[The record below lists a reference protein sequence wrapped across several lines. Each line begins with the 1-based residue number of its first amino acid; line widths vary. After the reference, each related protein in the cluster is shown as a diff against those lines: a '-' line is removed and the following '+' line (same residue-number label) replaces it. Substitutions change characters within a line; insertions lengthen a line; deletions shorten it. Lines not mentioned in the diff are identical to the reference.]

1 MSIQRKSFL
10 LGTVSCL
17 ALASAAVAAD
27 MPMKAPPVAA
37 IPTWAGPYIG
47 VNAGV
52 AWHRWSFNDVDDQLF
67 ILPTGK
73 NSNNVFWRDDRAAF
87 TAGGQVGYNWQSGNV
102 VYGLEADLN
111 WVNGKSSFSFP
122 DPNNSSELITASTKL
137 EWLATIRGRL
147 GITVSPPT
155 LLYATGGVA
164 FGGVKDVYGKS
175 NVIASVGP
183 AVNDKTLVGFAVGGG
198 IEHQLSPN
206 WSAKIE
212 GLYLGFEKS
221 NVSRFF
227 SNNTYRSEFKHSAVL
242 ARIGLNRRFGV
253 GN

>member
-1 MSIQRKSFL
+1 MTFQRKSIL

-27 MPMKAPPVAA
+27 MPVKAPRIAA
-37 IPTWAGPYIG
+37 IPTWAGSYIG

-67 ILPTGK
+67 ILPTQQ

-122 DPNNSSELITASTKL
+122 DPTNLSETITASTKL

-147 GITVSPPT
+147 GITISPPT

-164 FGGVKDVYGKS
+164 FAGVKDTYGNSKVS
-175 NVIASVGP
+175 AGP
-183 AVNDKTLVGFAVGGG
+183 VVNDETL
-198 IEHQLSPN
+198 
-206 WSAKIE
+206 
-212 GLYLGFEKS
+212 
-221 NVSRFF
+221 
-227 SNNTYRSEFKHSAVL
+227 
-242 ARIGLNRRFGV
+242 
-253 GN
+253 

>member
-1 MSIQRKSFL
+1 MTFQRKSIL
-10 LGTVSCL
+10 LGTVSSL
-17 ALASAAVAAD
+17 ALAGAAVAAD
-27 MPMKAPPVAA
+27 MPVKAPRVAP
-37 IPTWAGPYIG
+37 IPTWAGPYMG

-52 AWHRWSFNDVDDQLF
+52 AWHRWSFNDVDDQLL
-67 ILPTGK
+67 ILPNQRQ

-102 VYGLEADLN
+102 VYGFEADLN
-111 WVNGKSSFSFP
+111 WVDGKSSFSFP
-122 DPNNSSELITASTKL
+122 DPTRLSETITASTKL

-164 FGGVKDVYGKS
+164 FGGVKDAYGNSK
-175 NVIASVGP
+175 VIPGP
-183 AVNDKTLVGFAVGGG
+183 TANDETLVGFAVGGG

-212 GLYLGFEKS
+212 GLYLG
-221 NVSRFF
+221 
-227 SNNTYRSEFKHSAVL
+227 
-242 ARIGLNRRFGV
+242 
-253 GN
+253 